1 MKKIFNKRDVLTV
14 PNLLSLV
21 RLLLIPVIIW
31 LYVGEKNNNAAINVI
46 IISGVTDII
55 DGFIARRFN
64 VVSDLGKMLDPFA
77 DKLTQGAIIICLI
90 SKYSLMI
97 PFVILFAVKEV
108 LMGVMGLVVLK
119 KKDSINS
126 ARWFGKVNTA
136 VLYIVMSLLI
146 LVPNMPLIVANVL
159 IIFCGIIMILA
170 LCFYARFY
178 YKLLT
183 DKNKPRGAEK
193 VQCTVKHRG

>member
-126 ARWFGKVNTA
+126 AR
-136 VLYIVMSLLI
+136 
-146 LVPNMPLIVANVL
+146 
-159 IIFCGIIMILA
+159 
-170 LCFYARFY
+170 
-178 YKLLT
+178 
-183 DKNKPRGAEK
+183 
-193 VQCTVKHRG
+193 

>member
-1 MKKIFNKRDVLTV
+1 MKKIFNKRDVLTI

-21 RLLLIPVIIW
+21 RLLLIPVIIR
-31 LYVGEKNNNAAINVI
+31 LYVGEKNNYAAINVI

-55 DGFIARRFN
+55 DGLIARRFN
-64 VVSDLGKMLDPFA
+64 VVSDLGKILDPFA

-136 VLYIVMSLLI
+136 ALYIAMSLLI
-146 LVPNMPLIVANVL
+146 LVPDMPPIIANVL

-170 LCFYARFY
+170 LCFYVRFY
-178 YKLLT
+178 YKLLA
-183 DKNKPRGAEK
+183 DKNKIGDIEK
-193 VQCTVKHRG
+193 VCCTAKHRG